1 MLNFDEQRFLDSQ
14 TGAIALGQ
22 GLYDVIVSAMA
33 EGMDSLFFLGAGG
46 AGLLM
51 SPAASLLIRGSTL
64 PTFIDSPAELM
75 AFGSAHLSSR
85 SLVVIPSRSGDTV
98 ESLDVL
104 DYCQEA
110 GAKVLALTGTSDS
123 PLGKKADVNFT
134 NLVGDENSSESYYLQ
149 SLLIALAVMDVRGE
163 RNDFHDVLNELQ
175 GLPAILLES
184 KRSFEDRAA
193 ELAKVVAAS
202 EYHVFVGAGSTWPEA
217 FYYAMCILEE
227 MQWIR
232 TRPVHAA
239 DFFHGPLELIE
250 PGVSCFLLKGEDLSR
265 PLVERV
271 EQFVNKYGDPPVVLD
286 AAELVSGVS
295 ESVRS
300 LISPVVLATVLERVS
315 AHVEVLRDHPL
326 TTRRYY
332 RQVNY

>member
-1 MLNFDEQRFLDSQ
+1 MLNFDERRFLDSQ

-22 GLYDVIVSAMA
+22 DLYDVMA
-33 EGMDSLFFLGAGG
+33 RALADGMDSLFFLGAGG

-51 SPAASLLIRGSTL
+51 SPAASLLSRSSTL

-75 AFGSAHLSSR
+75 AFGSRHLSEH

-104 DYCQEA
+104 DYCQRA
-110 GAKVLALTGTSDS
+110 GAKVLALTGTADS
-123 PLGKKADVNFT
+123 PLAAKADMNFT
-134 NLVGDENSSESYYLQ
+134 NLVGDDNSSESYYLQ
-149 SLLIALAVMDVRGE
+149 SLLIALAVMDIRGE
-163 RNDFHDVLNELQ
+163 RDDFRGVLDELE
-175 GLPAILLES
+175 GLPTILLES
-184 KRSFEDRAA
+184 KRSFDNRAQ
-193 ELAKVVAAS
+193 ELAAVVAAS
-202 EYHVFVGAGSTWPEA
+202 PYHVFVGAGSTWPEA

-250 PGVSCFLLKGEDLSR
+250 PGVSCILLKGEDEARS
-265 PLVERV
+265 LVDRV
-271 EQFVNKYGDPPVVLD
+271 EQFVNTYGDPPVVLD
-286 AAELVSGVS
+286 AATLVSGVS
-295 ESVRS
+295 DRVRA